1 MNYTQTK
8 ETTNITKRQISRQ
21 KTRFG
26 VKKELSGVVN
36 FWLYNPPPPIYRSMN
51 LFKQKIY
58 PVIIPPPL
66 ECKSPPAC
74 IEIWIRL
81 FTTFWSLKMWSN
93 SKKYYGYICFCQ
105 NCYVTCFTTLFLA
118 PDDPILRAMDII
130 CALFFLIKRYHT
142 LATSTSPCRPNCEVS
157 THYPT
162 SPTRPWVSQNHM
174 TLTSGICLDLILLG
188 FVEK

>member
-1 MNYTQTK
+1 MNYTQRK
-8 ETTNITKRQISRQ
+8 ETTNITKRQISHQ

-36 FWLYNPPPPIYRSMN
+36 CCHCINITFPALSINFWLYNPPSPIYRSMN
-51 LFKQKIY
+51 LFKQKIN

-93 SKKYYGYICFCQ
+93 SKKYYGYMLLSELLCD
-105 NCYVTCFTTLFLA
+105 LFYNTFFS
-118 PDDPILRAMDII
+118 LRWPHFEGNGHNM
-130 CALFFLIKRYHT
+130 CSFLSYKKIT
-142 LATSTSPCRPNCEVS
+142 
-157 THYPT
+157 YPG
-162 SPTRPWVSQNHM
+162 H
-174 TLTSGICLDLILLG
+174 
-188 FVEK
+188 